1 MILLTFRIF
10 YHAYVGLSAK
20 ETVGDDAG
28 EVDEPAIPDDEDED
42 DNTDGKE
49 DLILM
54 LFVSNSFGG
63 GLITICASGTLNV
76 VSL

>member
-1 MILLTFRIF
+1 MMLLTFGI
-10 YHAYVGLSAK
+10 YHHAQVGLSAK

-54 LFVSNSFGG
+54 LFVSNSLGG